1 MSSFALVFAL
11 IVYIKI
17 NPLQFIIKQT
27 VACTLVAALLATN
40 LQAQQKK
47 IQVLTVP
54 GSSQYCKID
63 PTGISVLPSGRFVSP
78 AGNTIRITNDPFGM
92 AVSPDGKK
100 AVTLHNGV
108 FTIIDLVTLHD
119 TRVPGYEN
127 KINSPLTHEPLNTSA
142 FTNDSVKNNIIP
154 SALPQGSFLGVAFA
168 SDSKTVYLS
177 GGDNGA
183 VIVYDIEKLQRID
196 SISLNGKV
204 NGIGF
209 DDSFTSDLLLN
220 ETNNELL
227 ILDRGNFRLVRYNI
241 IDKKIT
247 ASIPAGRQPFGL
259 ALSEDK
265 KTAFI
270 ANVGVY
276 SYPLVVG
283 MTKENHDS
291 MMISHHPYG
300 DNTKES
306 INGTTIEGKKIPGVG
321 SPHSPEAMSVF
332 TIDLITNKVID
343 KFKTGFQVGEMIEGA
358 EVVGGASP
366 NSIAVGKQ
374 FAYVTNATNDNI
386 SIIDYKKHK
395 ILGHIQ
401 IAADKRID
409 KFRGLLPFGITIS
422 KDEKTLYVALLGFNA
437 VAVIDVATKTTRGLI
452 PTGWGPTRVQLSK
465 DEKELYIITCRGLGA
480 GPNGGDGFVAPPQ
493 GTYIGDIQLGSFQK
507 VMMPS
512 AKELADYT
520 KQTIS
525 NTFVSTEVLDNI
537 KNPLPV
543 LPGLH
548 ESPIKYIVYIT
559 KENRSYDEVFGQLKN
574 AKGDTTL
581 ARFGVNCEFTLP
593 DSLRAKYAHL
603 KVTPNQHKAAK
614 QFSFS
619 DNFYC
624 DSDASIHGHHWMVGV
639 IPNEWV
645 EANSSVDKTANF
657 FSKAPGRRF
666 PGSTGSIDPED
677 YGEIGGMWEALER
690 KKVNFYNFGEAN
702 ETAHVREEW
711 MDTATGAGH
720 GVMVPMQKA
729 LFTRTSHNYAG
740 FNMNI
745 PDQFRMNQFE
755 NEFTKMW
762 IKGKKPMP
770 SLIAMQVPNDH
781 TAGARP
787 EDGYYFP
794 QSFVADNDLAVGRI
808 LHFLSRTKYW
818 KNMLVII
825 TEDDPQGGVD
835 HIDAHRSILM
845 MAGPYVKKGYVSH
858 THANFGSIL
867 KTIYNILGVKYVNQY
882 DVTASLLQDFFT
894 DKPDYTPYTL
904 ELHDPRVFD
913 LEKAMKKYKRSV
925 DWRKVMQGP
934 DMDDEDDMRKNH
946 YKQTKGK

>member
-1 MSSFALVFAL
+1 MRSICKQ
-11 IVYIKI
+11 IVAYI
-17 NPLQFIIKQT
+17 LM
-27 VACTLVAALLATN
+27 AALLATN

-47 IQVLTVP
+47 VNILSVP
-54 GSSQYCKID
+54 GSDQYCKID
-63 PTGISVLPSGRFVSP
+63 PAGISVLPSGRYATP
-78 AGNTIRITNDPFGM
+78 AGNFIRITNDPFGM
-92 AVSPDGKK
+92 AISPDGKK

-108 FTIIDLVTLHD
+108 FTIIDLESLQN

-127 KINSPLTHEPLNTSA
+127 KINSPLTHEPLNSGSFA
-142 FTNDSVKNNIIP
+142 NDSVKKNIIP
-154 SALPQGSFLGVAFA
+154 TALPQGSFLGVAFA
-168 SDSKTVYLS
+168 PDSKTVYLS

-204 NGIGF
+204 GETDF

-220 ETNNELL
+220 ATNNELL

-241 IDKKIT
+241 VDKKIT

-265 KTAFI
+265 KTAFV

-276 SYPLVVG
+276 SYPLIKG
-283 MTKENHDS
+283 MTKTNYDS

-306 INGTTIEGKKIPGVG
+306 INGTEIEDKKIPGVG

-343 KFKTGFQVGEMIEGA
+343 KFKTGFQIGEMIEEA

-366 NSIAVGKQ
+366 NSIAVGKK

-386 SIIDYKKHK
+386 SIIDYKSHK
-395 ILGHIQ
+395 IRGYIQ
-401 IAADKRID
+401 ITVDKRID
-409 KFRGLLPFGITIS
+409 KFRGLLPFGITLS

-465 DEKELYIITCRGLGA
+465 NEKELYIITCRGLGA

-493 GTYIGDIQLGSFQK
+493 GTYIGDIQLGTFQK
-507 VMMPS
+507 VQMPS
-512 AKELADYT
+512 AGELAAYT
-520 KQTIS
+520 KQTIG
-525 NTFVSTEVLDNI
+525 NTFVSKELVDDI

-543 LPGLH
+543 LPGSH
-548 ESPIKYIVYIT
+548 VSPIKYIVYIT
-559 KENRSYDEVFGQLKN
+559 KENRSYDEVFGQMKN

-593 DSLRAKYAHL
+593 DSLRAKYTHL
-603 KVTPNQHKAAK
+603 RVTPNHRKAAK

-624 DSDASIHGHHWMVGV
+624 DSDASIHGHHWMMGV

-645 EANSSVDKTANF
+645 EANSSVDKTANY

-666 PGSTGSIDPED
+666 PGSTGSMDPED
-677 YGEIGGMWEALER
+677 YAEIGGMWEALER
-690 KKVNFYNFGEAN
+690 KKINFYNFGEAN

-720 GVMVPMQKA
+720 AVMVPMQKA

-755 NEFTKMW
+755 GEFTKMW
-762 IKGKKPMP
+762 LKGKKPMP
-770 SLIAMQVPNDH
+770 SLITMQVPNDH

-835 HIDAHRSILM
+835 HVDAHRSILM
-845 MAGPYVKKGYVSH
+845 MAGPYVKKDYISH
-858 THANFGSIL
+858 THANFGAIL

-904 ELHDPRVFD
+904 EQHDPRVFNV
-913 LEKAMKKYKRSV
+913 EKAMKKYHRNI
-925 DWRKVMQGP
+925 DWHKIMQGP
-934 DMDDEDDMRKNH
+934 DMDDEDEMRKNH
-946 YKQTKGK
+946 YKQSKANK